1 MLKYYS
7 ELTHHSSPK
16 SDKTITFG
24 GEVVET
30 DPIIIQT
37 QPDDESFKLMPGLL
51 TEEERKAYILDIV
64 NNHVTDYNNIITV
77 KNEQDGTD
85 HMILTEE
92 DVSNIKGTLYGE
104 YNYTNYD
111 NYEEYGQGC
120 YFSGSNGWGVEYD
133 RETGIINVEEER
145 A

>member
-16 SDKTITFG
+16 LNKTITFG

-37 QPDDESFKLMPGLL
+37 QHDDESFKLMPYLL
-51 TEEERKAYILDIV
+51 TEEEIKAYILDIV
-64 NNHVTDYNNIITV
+64 NNHVADYNNIITV
-77 KNEQDGTD
+77 KNEQDGTEHDILNETAASKIKEILSGDYDYSSWD
-85 HMILTEE
+85 HE
-92 DVSNIKGTLYGE
+92 DSS
-104 YNYTNYD
+104 
-111 NYEEYGQGC
+111 GC
-120 YFSGSNGWGVEYD
+120 YFSRVGFSIYYN
-133 RETGIINVEEER
+133 RQTGIIDLMANP

>member
-16 SDKTITFG
+16 LDKTITFG

-37 QPDDESFKLMPGLL
+37 QPDDESFKLMPYLL
-51 TEEERKAYILDIV
+51 TEEEIKVYILDIV
-64 NNHVTDYNNIITV
+64 NNHLADYNNIIIV

-85 HMILTEE
+85 YKVIKIGNESIIKEILSS
-92 DVSNIKGTLYGE
+92 DYI
-104 YNYTNYD
+104 YNNFDDGHFSTGSFSYD
-111 NYEEYGQGC
+111 
-120 YFSGSNGWGVEYD
+120 GWSLSYN
-133 RETGIINVEEER
+133 RKTGIISLGMKME
-145 A
+145 